1 MSGALLLLLLCL
13 PVRGDEIPAQPAV
26 PAPSAEDDLQ
36 APPNE
41 TPSDREL
48 RRMRRAERRAARRA
62 ARQAAGLPDDGR
74 DDADATE
81 AEKKGGAAVQK
92 ALDLGSSFKGAAKD
106 PGGMGPSGA
115 GQDPKAPGG
124 TEKTAAAVDGA
135 ARPGPARPPADP
147 SRPRTEAELVIAAQ
161 SGYKASPAAVG
172 LVLTRDAFGTP
183 ALQRA
188 DGKPPTKQDLDALRR
203 HIESE
208 PRALMRRPDFF
219 ERVSR
224 QRYGELKSDYRSKP
238 ELKTAA
244 FKDVGLTAA
253 DRDFVWERSCDKVS
267 GDCNPA
273 ARDGSYKKDAEVAP
287 EDLDSIWKQIYGTA
301 DTLIKAALGTD
312 QPVSGL
318 SSAPGLHSRLLA
330 RLREGPGAFA
340 DWLSGRDPGEEDAL
354 AAGVDPAAAPA
365 AGTAAKAGQ
374 DYIRLQAKAQEGMLQ
389 RAARARRRQAGAGT
403 GLLAAGALLWLAWR
417 RRPG

>member
-13 PVRGDEIPAQPAV
+13 PARGDEIPAQPAV
-26 PAPSAEDDLQ
+26 PSQSAGDGLQ

-41 TPSDREL
+41 TPSAREL

-62 ARQAAGLPDDGR
+62 ARQAAGLPDDDK
-74 DDADATE
+74 DDADASE

-106 PGGMGPSGA
+106 PGALGLPGA
-115 GQDPKAPGG
+115 GKDLKAPGG
-124 TEKTAAAVDGA
+124 PEQAAAAVDGA
-135 ARPGPARPPADP
+135 SRPGPSGPPADP
-147 SRPRTEAELVIAAQ
+147 SQPRTEAELVIAAQ
-161 SGYKASPAAVG
+161 SGYKAAPAAVG
-172 LVLTRDAFGTP
+172 LVLTRDSFGT
-183 ALQRA
+183 ASLKRA

-203 HIESE
+203 RIESE

-219 ERVSR
+219 ERISR

-301 DTLIKAALGTD
+301 DTFLQSVIGGPRAAPDAPPGTLD
-312 QPVSGL
+312 ASIMG
-318 SSAPGLHSRLLA
+318 
-330 RLREGPGAFA
+330 RLRQRMSSWGA
-340 DWLSGRDPGEEDAL
+340 WLAGRDLGDSLDSPAAQASA
-354 AAGVDPAAAPA
+354 AAGLDSQDPRGHA
-365 AGTAAKAGQ
+365 
-374 DYIRLQAKAQEGMLQ
+374 RSMSSV
-389 RAARARRRQAGAGT
+389 RAAQQARQIRGMKRQAGAGA
-403 GLLAAGALLWLAWR
+403 GLLAAGALLWLFLR
-417 RRPG
+417 RRP